1 MPNEQ
6 THWAS
11 MKTALP
17 ESTENAKKIS
27 LLRINSTSASTI
39 SHMDTHCPEIW
50 FRCHTNLQTHKLH
63 KKNKNLVQLYSTV
76 NGTRQVRKLN
86 VKCCRFKSFLQ
97 ELFIRVSWTLNI
109 YSQQHPT
116 FTKLDKVQK
125 VQKVKNCNTL
135 CLVIISTP
143 KICSASRTMHRSRA
157 STSHYTRLSSSGTIE
172 TNPNSLSGFVSL
184 SLSLCVRLFSA
195 TEKKNHFT
203 ITTTTSVWPEKA
215 LSFLEQ
221 RKKNFLETS
230 HNCVKCSKWS
240 FGISQN
246 PQVGD

>member
-17 ESTENAKKIS
+17 ESTENAKKIL
-27 LLRINSTSASTI
+27 LLRINSTSASTV

-76 NGTRQVRKLN
+76 NGTRQVRKSN

-109 YSQQHPT
+109 YIPNNIQPSPSW
-116 FTKLDKVQK
+116 TKFKM
-125 VQKVKNCNTL
+125 QKVKNCNTL

-157 STSHYTRLSSSGTIE
+157 FTSHYNKTFKFR
-172 TNPNSLSGFVSL
+172 NNRNKP
-184 SLSLCVRLFSA
+184 
-195 TEKKNHFT
+195 
-203 ITTTTSVWPEKA
+203 
-215 LSFLEQ
+215 
-221 RKKNFLETS
+221 
-230 HNCVKCSKWS
+230 
-240 FGISQN
+240 
-246 PQVGD
+246 

>member
-17 ESTENAKKIS
+17 ESTENAKKIL
-27 LLRINSTSASTI
+27 LLRINSTSASTV

-50 FRCHTNLQTHKLH
+50 FQCHTNLQTHKLH

-76 NGTRQVRKLN
+76 NGTRQVRKSN

-109 YSQQHPT
+109 YIPNNIQPSPSW
-116 FTKLDKVQK
+116 TKFKM
-125 VQKVKNCNTL
+125 QKVKNCNTL

-157 STSHYTRLSSSGTIE
+157 FTSHYTRLSSSGTIE

-184 SLSLCVRLFSA
+184 SLSLSLCVRLFSA
-195 TEKKNHFT
+195 TEKKNPLHHNHDNFSMT
-203 ITTTTSVWPEKA
+203 RKHS
-215 LSFLEQ
+215 LFLNKEN
-221 RKKNFLETS
+221 KTL
-230 HNCVKCSKWS
+230 
-240 FGISQN
+240 
-246 PQVGD
+246 